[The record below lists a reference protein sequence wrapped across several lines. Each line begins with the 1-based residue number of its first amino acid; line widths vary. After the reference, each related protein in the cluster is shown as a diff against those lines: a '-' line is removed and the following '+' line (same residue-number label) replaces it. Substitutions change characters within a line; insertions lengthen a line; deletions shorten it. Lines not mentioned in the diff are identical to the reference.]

1 MAILISIQPQHS
13 ENILTGKKTG
23 ELRKT
28 KPTCKLPCKVYIYE
42 SKGREFPF
50 SVKIDTITRDN
61 NSRFLDCKRGMP
73 DIRERR
79 SKKGSMVPFIAYGK
93 MKVVAEFT
101 LKSID
106 EFRCCAVP
114 YHKQDNLG
122 YENFIDDGVYQL
134 KGDDGYVFERP
145 DKYIDSMLKNKD
157 LEALCLTPK
166 QVYDYVKGLGGVGYI
181 WHIDDLIVYDKPKD
195 IREFKKP
202 CISPE
207 CPYCPSCPVGTECI
221 SEEEQEAYRAF
232 GECSTE
238 WVCLDWLKKP
248 PQSWCYVEEL

>member
-13 ENILTGKKTG
+13 ENVISGKKTG

-42 SKGREFPF
+42 TKKRVCLCKAFDNYAYTLIGR
-50 SVKIDTITRDN
+50 
-61 NSRFLDCKRGMP
+61 G
-73 DIRERR
+73 
-79 SKKGSMVPFIAYGK
+79 
-93 MKVVAEFT
+93 KVVAEFA

-106 EFRCCAVP
+106 EFRCSAVP
-114 YHKQDNLG
+114 YYKQDNLG

-134 KGDDGYVFERP
+134 KDDDGYVFERP

-157 LEALCLTPK
+157 LESLCLTPK

-181 WHIDDLIVYDKPKD
+181 WNFEDLIVYDKPKD

-238 WVCLDWLKKP
+238 WVCLNWLKKP
-248 PQSWCYVEEL
+248 PQSWCYVEEINHNEN